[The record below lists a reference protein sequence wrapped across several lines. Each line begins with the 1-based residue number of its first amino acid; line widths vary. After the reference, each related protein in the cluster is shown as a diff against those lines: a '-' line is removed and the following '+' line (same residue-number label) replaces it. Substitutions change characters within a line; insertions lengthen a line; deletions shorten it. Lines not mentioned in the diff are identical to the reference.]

1 MKHRK
6 RPGPCL
12 STVIIALATW
22 QMTLSFAPAIWA
34 GENTKTKPE
43 ARANAV
49 RALVSHLGLGEG
61 SVIADIGAGDLNW
74 IKHIDLG
81 DIDYQAFDLV
91 PRHPEVR
98 SFDLLKKVPPKV
110 DLIICF
116 WVLNHMPKAHCK
128 KAIENL
134 KKSGAKYLMMTDV
147 ERYHKDQ
154 PKEIKMDYIE
164 CLNNGELLGTIKLIK
179 L

>member
-1 MKHRK
+1 MSGIITEKAKYVKGWHGGL
-6 RPGPCL
+6 PETPCGYGSKL
-12 STVIIALATW
+12 KSTKKQREWMPQIFEKYNIK
-22 QMTLSFAPAIWA
+22 S
-34 GENTKTKPE
+34 
-43 ARANAV
+43 
-49 RALVSHLGLGEG
+49 
-61 SVIADIGAGDLNW
+61 IADIGAGDLNW

-91 PRHPEVR
+91 PRHPEVK
-98 SFDLLKKVPPKV
+98 SFDLLKKIPPKV

-116 WVLNHMPKAHCK
+116 WVLNHMPIEHCK
-128 KAIENL
+128 KAIKNI

-154 PKEIKMDYIE
+154 PEEIKMDYIE
-164 CLNNGELLGTIKLIK
+164 CLDNGELLGTIKLIE

>member
-1 MKHRK
+1 MSGIITEKDK
-6 RPGPCL
+6 YIKGWTGGLPETECGYGSKL
-12 STVIIALATW
+12 KSTEKQREWIPTILEKYNIK
-22 QMTLSFAPAIWA
+22 S
-34 GENTKTKPE
+34 
-43 ARANAV
+43 
-49 RALVSHLGLGEG
+49 
-61 SVIADIGAGDLNW
+61 IADIGAGDLNW

-81 DIDYQAFDLV
+81 DIEYQAYDLV

-98 SFDLLKKVPPKV
+98 SFDIVQKKAPKV

-116 WVLNHMPKAHCK
+116 WVLNHMPINQCK
-128 KAIENL
+128 QAIKNI

-154 PKEIKMDYIE
+154 PEEIKMDYIE
-164 CLNNGELLGTIKLIK
+164 CLDNGELLGTIKLIK